1 MPTRIESVEQLKDA
15 ASGGCECFI
24 ALVGCLRSSKY
35 IHYDESDNT
44 FAVIN
49 YIDGS
54 EEVLSEE
61 QLMDKD
67 CSNIGVAMKRGAL
80 FLDD

>member
-24 ALVGCLRSSKY
+24 ALMGCLRSSKY

-61 QLMDKD
+61 QLLDKD
-67 CSNIGVAMKRGAL
+67 YSNIGVAMKRGAL